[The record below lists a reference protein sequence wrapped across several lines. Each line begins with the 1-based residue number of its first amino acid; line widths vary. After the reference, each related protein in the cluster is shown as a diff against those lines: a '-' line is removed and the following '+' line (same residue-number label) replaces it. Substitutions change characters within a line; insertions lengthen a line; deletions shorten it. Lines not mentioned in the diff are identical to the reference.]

1 MMTRVAI
8 AGATGAVGREMLR
21 ILEERKFPAEEV
33 VLLASARS
41 AGRKIPFRGSELS
54 VSRLREGAFEGVN
67 LALFSCGASRSLEF
81 APAAVKAGAVVVD
94 NSSAFRMDDAVPL
107 VVPEVNP
114 DAVDAHHGVI
124 ANPNCSTIQMA
135 VALKP
140 LHDAARVRRIVV
152 STYQAV
158 SGAGQ
163 AAVDEMRAQVDA
175 RARGEAVAP
184 RKMPHEIAFNC
195 LPHIDVF
202 LEGGHTKEERKME
215 EETRKILDAP
225 RLAVSATCV
234 RVPVFNAH
242 SESVNVEFEAPLSP
256 EEARALLARAP
267 GVAVV
272 DDVES
277 SAYPMP
283 RDADGKDAVF
293 VGRIRR
299 DDSRENALNLWVV
312 ADNLR
317 KGAALNAVQIAESL
331 VEKGML
337 RHASVE

>member
-1 MMTRVAI
+1 MRVAV

-21 ILEERKFPAEEV
+21 ILEERKFPADEV
-33 VLLASARS
+33 DLLASERS
-41 AGRKIPFRGSELS
+41 EGRKIPFRDSELT
-54 VSRLREGAFEGVN
+54 VSRLTQDAFCGVD

-81 APAAVKAGAVVVD
+81 APAAVKSGAVVVD
-94 NSSAFRMDDAVPL
+94 NSSAFRMDEDVPL

-114 DAVDAHHGVI
+114 DAMAAHQGII
-124 ANPNCSTIQMA
+124 ANPNCSTIQLV

-140 LHDAARVRRIVV
+140 LHDAARIRRVVV

-163 AAVDEMRAQVDA
+163 AAIDEMQSQVEGDA
-175 RARGEAVAP
+175 SAP
-184 RKMPHEIAFNC
+184 EKMPHEIAFNC

-202 LEGGHTKEERKME
+202 LDGGHTKEEKKMVD
-215 EETRKILDAP
+215 ETRKIMGSP
-225 RLAVSATCV
+225 HLAVSATCV
-234 RVPVFNAH
+234 RVPVYNAH
-242 SESVNVEFEAPLSP
+242 SESVNVEFEESVSP

-267 GVAVV
+267 GVEVV

-277 SAYPMP
+277 FSYPMP
-283 RDADGKDAVF
+283 KDADGEDPVY

-299 DDSRENALNLWVV
+299 DDSRENTLNLWVV

-317 KGAALNAVQIAESL
+317 KGAALNAVQIAETL
-331 VEKGML
+331 IEKGML
-337 RHASVE
+337 RAAPVK